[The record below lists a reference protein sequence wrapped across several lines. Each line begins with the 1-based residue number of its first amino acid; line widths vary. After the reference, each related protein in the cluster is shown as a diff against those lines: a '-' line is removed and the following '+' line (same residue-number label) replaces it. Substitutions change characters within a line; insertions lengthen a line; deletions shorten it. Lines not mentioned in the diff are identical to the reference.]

1 MQNRAR
7 PLVTLEGY
15 AVEGGFDRPFE
26 PATCFSPTIALG
38 RHAGPG
44 DAEALWG
51 DYERAL
57 DLVVEMGL
65 AGVRL
70 GVEWAR
76 IEPRRGR
83 LDGSALERYGQ
94 VVRYARGLGLEIDV
108 VLVDAAWPSWL
119 GLEAWLLP
127 WVVPHVLEHARRL
140 VTHLPEITGLV
151 AFADRTRLVNGGYLL
166 DTAPPWRAGASED
179 AAFARTQIGVIDDA
193 LARDPLVGPLLVT
206 SSSTFSLDTTPARVS
221 AWRDATGSV
230 TRLYV
235 RSLMAGRGPSA
246 SARGLIER
254 GANGLHVTASNELLE
269 ALR

>member
-1 MQNRAR
+1 MENRAR
-7 PLVTLEGY
+7 PLVTIEGY

-38 RHAGPG
+38 RHEGPG
-44 DAEALWG
+44 DAAGLWD

-57 DLVVEMGL
+57 DLVAAMGL

-70 GVEWAR
+70 TVEWAR
-76 IEPRRGR
+76 VEPRRGR
-83 LDGSALERYGQ
+83 LDESALERYGQ
-94 VVRYARGLGLEIDV
+94 VVRHASGLGLEVDV
-108 VLVDAAWPSWL
+108 ALVDAAWPSWL

-140 VTHLPEITGLV
+140 VTYLPGITGLV
-151 AFADRTRLVNGGYLL
+151 AFTDRTRLVNGGYVL
-166 DTAPPWRAGASED
+166 DTAPPWRANASED
-179 AAFARTQIGVIDDA
+179 AAFARAQIGVIDHALAHDA
-193 LARDPLVGPLLVT
+193 LVAPLLVT
-206 SSSTFSLDTTPARVS
+206 SSSTFSLEATPARVS

-230 TRLYV
+230 TRLYA
-235 RSLMAGRGPSA
+235 RSLLAGHGPSA

-254 GANGLHVTASNELLE
+254 GPTGLHVTASSELLE

>member
-1 MQNRAR
+1 M
-7 PLVTLEGY
+7 TLEGY
-15 AVEGGFDRPFE
+15 AVEGGFDRSFE

-51 DYERAL
+51 DYERAF

-179 AAFARTQIGVIDDA
+179 AAFARTHIGVIDEA

-230 TRLYV
+230 TRLYA